1 MTLQQTTTAIKKL
14 ALQLGFHKVGIA
26 KPERADYAP
35 YLVDWLTSGKHGS
48 MHWME
53 NYLDKRLDVRKLYPD
68 VRSIVVVALNYYTP
82 HRHSNRKGVGKISRY
97 AWGKDYHK
105 IIKKK
110 LKHLLRLIQEQIDP
124 QAEGRLFVDSAPIQ
138 EKYWARQ
145 AGIGWQGKNTNI
157 ITREMG
163 SWIFLGE
170 LLLNRELMY
179 DQPIADYCGQCTA
192 CLDAC
197 PTQALKPYQLDA
209 RKCISYLTIE
219 HWDQPIP
226 EPYARQLHG
235 WIFGCDICQDVCP
248 WNRFAR
254 LSDEKRFQPLRPE
267 LVAPDLATLSRM
279 SQQEFKQT
287 FKQTPVYRAK
297 YHNFIRNIKTV
308 LAYISEKANEPPHN
322 K

>member
-1 MTLQQTTTAIKKL
+1 MTIQKTTRAVKKL
-14 ALQLGFHKVGIA
+14 SYQLGFHKVGIA
-26 KPERADYAP
+26 KPEPAGYAP
-35 YLVDWLTSGKHGS
+35 YLVDWLTAGKQGS

-53 NYLDKRLDVRKLYPD
+53 NYLDKRLDVRKLYPE

-82 HRHSNRKGVGKISRY
+82 YRHSNRRGIGKISRY

-110 LKHLLRLIQEQIDP
+110 LKQLLKLIQQEIGPQI
-124 QAEGRLFVDSAPIQ
+124 EGRLFVDSAPIH

-145 AGIGWQGKNTNI
+145 AGIGWQGKNTDI
-157 ITREMG
+157 ITRETG

-170 LLLNRELMY
+170 LLLNRELVY
-179 DQPIADYCGQCTA
+179 DQPIADFCGHCTA
-192 CLDAC
+192 CIDAC
-197 PTQALKPYQLDA
+197 PTQALQPYQLDA

-226 EPYARQLHG
+226 EPYARQLNG

-248 WNRFAR
+248 WNRFAQP
-254 LSDEKRFQPLRPE
+254 SDEERFQPLRPE
-267 LVAPDLATLSRM
+267 LVTPDLSIFSRM
-279 SQQEFKQT
+279 DQQQFKQL

-308 LAYISEKANEPPHN
+308 LTYISEKSGSSWSE
-322 K
+322 